1 MSNTSTKWIVELI
14 DKITSPAKKVTKSVD
29 EITQAV
35 EDVTDAVQ
43 FNERETKEAL
53 VNSKQYYNELKAK
66 IKEAEKEVRELAKE
80 SKKAAPGEAGAE
92 IEAKFEGAKRK
103 VEKLRDALQGA
114 EEDIKNLT
122 QRSEEFARKQEQW

>member
-66 IKEAEKEVRELAKE
+66 IKEAE
-80 SKKAAPGEAGAE
+80 
-92 IEAKFEGAKRK
+92 
-103 VEKLRDALQGA
+103 
-114 EEDIKNLT
+114 
-122 QRSEEFARKQEQW
+122 